1 MGTICS
7 NCNME
12 YYFTKNNNN
21 KSIII
26 DNLPKIKDYFKE
38 NERKTTKRK
47 TDIQE
52 KSNYNQLIVR
62 VLKEEKIKKS
72 RPKRKIT
79 IRNTLIIQTMVDE
92 VIKEY
97 NSTYENLE
105 DNKN

>member
-1 MGTICS
+1 
-7 NCNME
+7 ME
-12 YYFTKNNNN
+12 YYFTNKNNNN
-21 KSIII
+21 KSKKI

-38 NERKTTKRK
+38 NERKTAKRK
-47 TDIQE
+47 TEINNE